1 MSMRCALVP
10 TGTMELQTQKEQAA
24 ILLSDS
30 SMYLYVD
37 ACIIVQVHL
46 IQVFEGLLKTFLA
59 LDLSQTTQGK
69 GWGRVCLRHL

>member
-1 MSMRCALVP
+1 
-10 TGTMELQTQKEQAA
+10 MELQTQKEQAA